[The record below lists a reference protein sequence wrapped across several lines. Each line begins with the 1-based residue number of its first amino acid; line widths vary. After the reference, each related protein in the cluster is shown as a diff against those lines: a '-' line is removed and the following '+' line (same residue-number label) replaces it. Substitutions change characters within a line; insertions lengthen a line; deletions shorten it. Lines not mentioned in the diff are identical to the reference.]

1 MYPHSLSYQ
10 LNTYEKPSTITNKSW
25 QHLLMWCLK
34 THKFTE
40 FMLPGAVLERHQCLS
55 KEEDNYFLQHT
66 TDSCSEHSHT
76 EADCN
81 FSHLVFLCFRR
92 AVKFMVY
99 LTRLSVYQTVISL
112 CVCPN
117 TYQQK
122 GTTVLFLQWILLKCQ
137 NSTTQWIK
145 IFMMYQ
151 YVTLV
156 KMFTNTFFN
165 IPVIVYASRQTDYW
179 AIHIGISFMAGRMS
193 IRLL

>member
-1 MYPHSLSYQ
+1 
-10 LNTYEKPSTITNKSW
+10 
-25 QHLLMWCLK
+25 MWCLK
-34 THKFTE
+34 THKFTK
-40 FMLPGAVLERHQCLS
+40 FMVPEAVLERHQRFS
-55 KEEDNYFLQHT
+55 TERVTYFLWYT

-76 EADCN
+76 EADCD

-122 GTTVLFLQWILLKCQ
+122 RITVLFLQWILLNCQ
-137 NSTTQWIK
+137 NNTTQWLK

-151 YVTLV
+151 YATLV
-156 KMFTNTFFN
+156 KMF
-165 IPVIVYASRQTDYW
+165 VYASRQTHYW
-179 AIHIGISFMAGRMS
+179 AIHIGISFMARRMS